1 MHWILAACLLLSIFT
16 LKYYKVLN
24 HFIDTIYKLLLRSIV
39 GKVHLARLF
48 VVAKRAGKL
57 GVQRFDVFLPRFW
70 LSLRLPATHTS
81 FGAQI

>member
-1 MHWILAACLLLSIFT
+1 MLAFVHFHLQSDEFVDAPNQNKKDLSSC
-16 LKYYKVLN
+16 
-24 HFIDTIYKLLLRSIV
+24 ID
-39 GKVHLARLF
+39 LARLF